1 MLGITV
7 ICIGKLNADYF
18 SRGCA
23 EFQKRI
29 GAFANFRVTELSE
42 ESINEKNISPAAVE
56 KALNKEGEKIIAAIP
71 KGALTVAMCIEGKQL
86 ASDELAKL
94 FSESALCGKSEIAF
108 IIGSSHGLCERVK
121 KSADIKLSMSKMT
134 FPHQLA
140 RLMLYEQ
147 IYRALSINASIK
159 YHK

>member
-23 EFQKRI
+23 EYQKRI
-29 GAFANFRVTELSE
+29 GAFANFKVIELSE

-56 KALNKEGEKIIAAIP
+56 KALQKEGEKITAAIP
-71 KGALTVAMCIEGKQL
+71 KGAVTAAMCIEGKQL
-86 ASDELAKL
+86 TSLELAEV
-94 FSESALCGKSEIAF
+94 FSQNALCGKSEIAF
-108 IIGSSHGLCERVK
+108 IIGSSHGLCDKVK
-121 KSADIKLSMSKMT
+121 KAADIRLSMSKMT

-147 IYRALSINASIK
+147 IYRALSINAGTK